1 MLRSNLFKLRH
12 YEDISKSPFHNFNA
26 ACLCGDIVYCRAEKK
41 TVSGGPNSSIM
52 DMAPENK
59 KQTGAEFLPVTL
71 MICQV
76 KLVYFVATMII
87 KPSGLRTLT
96 CWQVLTST
104 FLFQNPITIAKPM

>member
-1 MLRSNLFKLRH
+1 MKTSQKVHFTISILFVCVATL
-12 YEDISKSPFHNFNA
+12 SMS
-26 ACLCGDIVYCRAEKK
+26 CGEE

-52 DMAPENK
+52 DMAPEIKNK
-59 KQTGAEFLPVTL
+59 PALEFLPVTL

-76 KLVYFVATMII
+76 KLVCFVATMIT
-87 KPSGLRTLT
+87 KPSGLKTLT